1 VKRKP
6 DRKWLAALALLVGAA
21 CAAAASASLPG
32 RAAGAFFEPSVNLRA
47 S

>member
-1 VKRKP
+1 MKKKP

-21 CAAAASASLPG
+21 CAAAAPASMQG
-32 RAAGAFFEPSVNLRA
+32 RAAGASLELSNLKA